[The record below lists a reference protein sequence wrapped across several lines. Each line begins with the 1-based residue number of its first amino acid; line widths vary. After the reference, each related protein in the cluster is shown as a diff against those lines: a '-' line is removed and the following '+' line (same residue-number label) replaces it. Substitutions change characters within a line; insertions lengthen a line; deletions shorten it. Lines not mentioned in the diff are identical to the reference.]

1 MNTTTKRRFI
11 FAVLL
16 FGTALGTSA
25 FATPPANLSASD
37 ARPHLPF
44 PDNLDL
50 TKCGIPTVLGDEFTG
65 ELSGSY
71 GGELQEALVR
81 LYDSHA
87 RAEVVGRAWTG
98 SPARALLMVS
108 GPQLSYLLVRV
119 KVGDQEV
126 EGWVP
131 APYFKRR

>member
-1 MNTTTKRRFI
+1 MNTTIKRRLLL
-11 FAVLL
+11 AALL
-16 FGTALGTSA
+16 FGTALGASA
-25 FATPPANLSASD
+25 FAAPPANLSASD
-37 ARPHLPF
+37 VRPHLPF
-44 PDNLDL
+44 PDNLDQSQ
-50 TKCGIPTVLGDEFTG
+50 CGIPTVLGGEFAG

-119 KVGDQEV
+119 KVGHQEL
-126 EGWVP
+126 EGWIP